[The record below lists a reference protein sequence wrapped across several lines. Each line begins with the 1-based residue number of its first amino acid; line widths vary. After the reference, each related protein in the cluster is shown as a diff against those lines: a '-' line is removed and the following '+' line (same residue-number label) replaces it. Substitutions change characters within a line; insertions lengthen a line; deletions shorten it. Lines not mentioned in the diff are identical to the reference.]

1 MTVTEG
7 VLRRIEGG
15 RAAQILSDLIQRK
28 SQNPTDVEENVARYV
43 VGFCAELGLET
54 ELQEVLPGRPN
65 AHAWLQGDPGPTL
78 VFNTHMDTVPAGPG
92 WSMDP
97 FKGEIRDGK
106 VFGRGAVDAKGPLA
120 SFLTAIEALKSS
132 DVRLKGRLLLTAAA
146 DEEFASR
153 GSRLAVKGLDCRYAV
168 VGEPT
173 GCKLGIAH
181 RGSLRPVA
189 VVDGVAAHSSRPD
202 QGVNA
207 IFRATGALQ
216 DIERYGLSLSSKHHP
231 LCGSPTCTVTLIS
244 GGIKDNMIPD
254 HCEFTVDRRMIP
266 GESEEAAIKEIEAVL
281 AEAAEKDPQLRLRIE
296 RLLPTTGG
304 PSETPIDDPMVQ
316 AALRVATS
324 ALGRQP
330 ETYGMSGACDMTHY
344 RSIGASAIVI
354 GPGDE
359 GMCHKTDEYVEVQ
372 QLVDA
377 ARIYAAVAIEL
388 LS

>member
-1 MTVTEG
+1 MTVNEM
-7 VLRRIEGG
+7 VLSRIEGG
-15 RAAQILSDLIQRK
+15 RVAQILSDLIRRK
-28 SQNPTDVEENVARYV
+28 SQNGIDAEEDVARYV
-43 VGFCAELGLET
+43 VGFCRGVGLET
-54 ELQEVLPGRPN
+54 ELQEVLLGRPN
-65 AHAWLQGDPGPTL
+65 AHAWLQDEPGPTL
-78 VFNTHMDTVPAGPG
+78 VFNTHMDTVPAGAG
-92 WSMDP
+92 WSVDP
-97 FKGEIRDGK
+97 FGGEIQDGK

-120 SFLTAIEALKSS
+120 SFLTAIEALKGSG
-132 DVRLKGRLLLTAAA
+132 VRLKGRLLLTGAA

-153 GSRLAVKGLDCRYAV
+153 GSRLAVKGLDCQYAV

-173 GCKLGIAH
+173 ACKLGIAH
-181 RGSLRPVA
+181 RGSLRPVV

-202 QGVNA
+202 QGVNS

-216 DIERYGLSLSSKHHP
+216 AIERYGLGLSSRHHP

-254 HCEFTVDRRMIP
+254 RCEFTVDRRMVP
-266 GESEEAAIKEIEAVL
+266 GESEETAVGEIEAVL
-281 AEAAEKDPQLRLRIE
+281 AEAARGDPELKVRIE

-316 AALRVATS
+316 AALRAATEVI
-324 ALGRQP
+324 GRQP

-344 RSIGASAIVI
+344 RAIGASAIVV

-377 ARIYAAVAIEL
+377 ARIYAAIAMEL
-388 LS
+388 LR